1 MKWKLRERVLDLSV
15 PRVMG
20 ILNITPDS
28 FSDGGLYQDLA
39 DALERALLMES
50 EGADIIDVGAES
62 SRPNSQGVSVEEEWD
77 RLAPVLKGLSAR
89 LKVPI
94 SVDTRKGEIARRALD
109 EGALA
114 INDISGGRD
123 PSLLSAVQETGAG
136 YILMH
141 MRGDPSDMMEH
152 AQYRDVLQEVSEE
165 LGTSLREV
173 LAEGIEKESLCVDP
187 GFGFAK
193 TPAQNYQLLDGLET
207 FRGWGHPLMVG
218 LSRKRMLRE
227 LVGEGEH
234 ALQAASVTAA
244 LLAAQR
250 GAQILR
256 VHDVAET
263 VRALRSYIA
272 LTNH

>member
-28 FSDGGLYQDLA
+28 FSDGGLYQDLEA
-39 DALERALLMES
+39 ALERALLMES
-50 EGADIIDVGAES
+50 EGADLIDVGAES

-141 MRGDPSDMMEH
+141 MRGEPSDMMEH
-152 AQYRDVLQEVSEE
+152 AQYRDVLREVSEE

-207 FRGWGHPLMVG
+207 FRRWGHPLLVG